1 MHPQAVRTRTKV
13 PCPQSPSRPS
23 LDAGTDGSSS
33 DPRPAKPETTVD
45 HLGFGHLGQNRFRKQ
60 LLKYSKNW
68 RMAWADI
75 FAFNFLDILQITPF
89 SDLKQH
95 LLSHALHRP
104 GIHVKSSGSGFVM
117 MLQSRCWL
125 ALQPSISGFSCGWIC
140 FQVQSCGCRQVS
152 VFHRLLTGFFL
163 SFVTW
168 ASS

>member
-13 PCPQSPSRPS
+13 PCPQSPSRPA

-75 FAFNFLDILQITPF
+75 FAFNFLDIL
-89 SDLKQH
+89 
-95 LLSHALHRP
+95 LLSEKAIRQKLL
-104 GIHVKSSGSGFVM
+104 SET
-117 MLQSRCWL
+117 SRLCL
-125 ALQPSISGFSCGWIC
+125 
-140 FQVQSCGCRQVS
+140 V
-152 VFHRLLTGFFL
+152 LTFRMSEVHKADEDTG
-163 SFVTW
+163 
-168 ASS
+168 A